1 MAAPRPIPIPPRQR
15 AAQRRGRHRRDHQR
29 AGFARQG
36 GLPNLRAYLPATD
49 KHVFSIVADSSNPL
63 AGARPFV
70 SKRGV
75 SFLDWFRKV
84 ATAQG
89 VADLP
94 PDMVDPY
101 L

>member
-1 MAAPRPIPIPPRQR
+1 M
-15 AAQRRGRHRRDHQR
+15 
-29 AGFARQG
+29 
-36 GLPNLRAYLPATD
+36 
-49 KHVFSIVADSSNPL
+49 FSIIADSSNPL

-101 L
+101 LACHDIHLASLRLGP